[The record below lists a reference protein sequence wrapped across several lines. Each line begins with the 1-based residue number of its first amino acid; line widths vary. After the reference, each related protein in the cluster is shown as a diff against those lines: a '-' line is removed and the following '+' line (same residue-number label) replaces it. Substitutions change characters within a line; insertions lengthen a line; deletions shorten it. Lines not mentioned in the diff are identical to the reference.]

1 MRSVWYGGMAASGVS
16 GRSAAWGRAR
26 RRVRLSRGP
35 LLLACAC
42 LAAMFA
48 FEAAGQSGAAD
59 GHPVTA
65 ADFAPVVINAGFECS
80 EGYAPALNSAGET
93 VYVPSAWE
101 LARAEGAPFAH
112 SARIHF
118 EQRADPNG
126 GCDTDFAHVEKIEG
140 RDSFF
145 VEAKDLETPPEPGKP
160 FDTVIFQ
167 QVAVAPGVDYSLSGW
182 LLSLCGGSAVPSDCP
197 EDVYMVKALGL
208 DPTGGIDPASDAIV
222 WAENRDNFVT
232 PEQERVGWSNV
243 RLAAQA
249 QAESVTVFARVD
261 SPFRWHGN
269 HAFVDALSLVRAPV
283 AWFEPLPETSGERL
297 LELAWQSKQSPDVEA
312 IAGGTYE
319 LLVDIEVRP
328 EGGEWRELAT
338 GLQDESAYSFLAPCT
353 GLAYEFRIR
362 ARAEQPEDS
371 NGAWPNQR
379 YPGMWSEPVRVQF
392 VQDAPQP
399 APSPGDEQLF
409 IPQVCLDVQC

>member
-1 MRSVWYGGMAASGVS
+1 MRSVWDGGMAAFGVS
-16 GRSAAWGRAR
+16 GRRAAWGR
-26 RRVRLSRGP
+26 VRQLRSS

-42 LAAMFA
+42 LAAVFA
-48 FEAAGQSGAAD
+48 FEAAGQGGAAD
-59 GHPVTA
+59 GYPALA
-65 ADFAPVVINAGFECS
+65 ADIAPGLANAGFECS
-80 EGYAPALNSAGET
+80 EGYVPALNSAGET
-93 VYVPSAWE
+93 VYVPSSWE

-160 FDTVIFQ
+160 FDAVIYQ

-182 LLSLCGGSAVPSDCP
+182 LLSLCGGSASPSDCP
-197 EDVYMVKALGL
+197 EGVYMTKALGL

-222 WAENRDNFVT
+222 WAENRDNFET
-232 PEQERVGWSNV
+232 PEQKRVGWSNV

-249 QAESVTVFARVD
+249 QGESVTVFARVD

-283 AWFEPLPETSGERL
+283 AWFEPLPPQTSSGRQL
-297 LELAWQSKQSPDVEA
+297 DLVWQARQSPDAAAVE
-312 IAGGTYE
+312 GGTFE

-338 GLQDESAYSFLAPCT
+338 GLQDESVYSFLAPCT
-353 GLAYEFRIR
+353 GISYEFRIR

-371 NGAWPNQR
+371 DGAWPNQR
-379 YPGMWSEPVRVQF
+379 YPGVWSEPVRVQF
-392 VQDAPQP
+392 VQDAPEP
-399 APSPGDEQLF
+399 MPLPGDEQLF
-409 IPQVCLDVQC
+409 IPQIFLHIQC